1 MHKYQCFTMHVGFLF
16 VHMFK
21 RASVVA
27 QTVKNPAAMQERVWS
42 LGQKDPLEKGMATQ
56 SSILAWR
63 IPWTEESGGLQST
76 GSQRDGHNWATNT
89 FTFHIFKKN
98 TALKWTNYL
107 VLGWSFLTEHYLAP
121 MKLSTN
127 AFSSLIPSKQR
138 KPTWWMEVGEGGREA
153 VCRLNHT
160 LSGFLSSSQLSILQ
174 RCSGYVIWNSAY
186 TSSMKMLMFQNH
198 GGLLRLTSQ
207 PMWEGKTNHFPALF
221 IWNASQS

>member
-1 MHKYQCFTMHVGFLF
+1 MLSLF
-16 VHMFK
+16 FSNRFMYPIVFGLLCYWNNFCIAWK
-21 RASVVA
+21 L
-27 QTVKNPAAMQERVWS
+27 QGKERKPKKHS
-42 LGQKDPLEKGMATQ
+42 P
-56 SSILAWR
+56 
-63 IPWTEESGGLQST
+63 
-76 GSQRDGHNWATNT
+76 

-174 RCSGYVIWNSAY
+174 RCSGLCHLEFCLY
-186 TSSMKMLMFQNH
+186 FQHENVDVSKPWW
-198 GGLLRLTSQ
+198 T
-207 PMWEGKTNHFPALF
+207 T
-221 IWNASQS
+221 